1 MDKQSQNHDRLI
13 PVPSQVNRRALVGW
27 AAKVAT
33 GTLTATIPGGRFVQE
48 ALADDDD
55 VVILSAASGT
65 QVSASPGSAIARSA
79 AAEAAAAR
87 GMARVQAA
95 AALAEADSDDGAIA
109 QGAAAVAAADPDQ
122 GAIAQSAAAV
132 ASASSQDG
140 VAEAPPSAPRAV
152 APAPGGGGGSRGG
165 GGRRVRGGGGERI
178 RGGRRTGR
186 AVGGERARR
195 RDRPES
201 LPSAGIG
208 QLEQS
213 SLPSLFT
220 IASAVAA
227 LGAVVLRDRGATAR
241 AAEVVVSSD

>member
-55 VVILSAASGT
+55 VVILTA
-65 QVSASPGSAIARSA
+65 AIARSA

-132 ASASSQDG
+132 ASASSQDD

-152 APAPGGGGGSRGG
+152 APAPGGGGVGRGG

-227 LGAVVLRDRGATAR
+227 LGAVVLRDRDATAR